1 MILLSQYFCKMLYQM
16 KVQGNKMNQETYICP
31 KCNNSKYE
39 SGQFQSTGGTFS
51 KLFNVQNQKFT
62 TVSCTQCTY
71 TEIYKGD
78 TNTVT
83 NVLDF
88 FTN

>member
-1 MILLSQYFCKMLYQM
+1 
-16 KVQGNKMNQETYICP
+16 MNQEKYACP
-31 KCNNSKYE
+31 KCNNMEYE
-39 SGQFQSTGGTFS
+39 AGQFQATGGTFS

-62 TVSCTQCTY
+62 TVSCTKCTY